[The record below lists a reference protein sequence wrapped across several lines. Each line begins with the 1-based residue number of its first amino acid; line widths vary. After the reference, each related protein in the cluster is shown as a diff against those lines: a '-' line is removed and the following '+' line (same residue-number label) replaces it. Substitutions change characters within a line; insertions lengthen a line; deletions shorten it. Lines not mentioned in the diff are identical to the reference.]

1 MRFFSY
7 YLVAA
12 VAVLG
17 GFFLGMRYQ
26 MLSDNVEEVR
36 YLVRLHENRIQR
48 LNEENAQLKE
58 TVDKLGTVVKLR
70 KLLQD
75 RRIRLTRGSVED
87 LAESI
92 HLASQRYGLKP
103 EMILAVIQTES
114 SFIPDA
120 ISKKG
125 AIGLMQLLPSTARE
139 VADELNIEWT
149 GTHLLKDPHTNI
161 EFGAYYLSKLLQRF
175 GDVDLALSAYNSGPN
190 RVARFEDRET
200 IPAEEYT
207 ELVLH
212 TMETL
217 F

>member
-75 RRIRLTRGSVED
+75 RRIRT
-87 LAESI
+87 
-92 HLASQRYGLKP
+92 
-103 EMILAVIQTES
+103 
-114 SFIPDA
+114 
-120 ISKKG
+120 
-125 AIGLMQLLPSTARE
+125 
-139 VADELNIEWT
+139 
-149 GTHLLKDPHTNI
+149 
-161 EFGAYYLSKLLQRF
+161 
-175 GDVDLALSAYNSGPN
+175 
-190 RVARFEDRET
+190 
-200 IPAEEYT
+200 
-207 ELVLH
+207 
-212 TMETL
+212 
-217 F
+217 